1 MSITDLESADLGP
14 ELEPARESTSLES
27 DVPGDGPTDGPS
39 QELVADVFARGC
51 TSRAAFD
58 VVTSKWASLAL
69 LALGEGSY
77 RFNALRRRVEGVSE
91 KMLSQTL
98 HALERDGM
106 VTREVVTN
114 IPPRVEY
121 GLTPLGE
128 RVAEKL
134 RALADLLET
143 AAAAGEVGETPN
155 GPDSE
160 RA

>member
-1 MSITDLESADLGP
+1 VSIADLESADP
-14 ELEPARESTSLES
+14 EPARRSTSVET
-27 DVPGDGPTDGPS
+27 DVAGDGATGGPS
-39 QELVADVFARGC
+39 QELVTDVFARGC
-51 TSRAAFD
+51 GSRAAFE
-58 VVTSKWASLAL
+58 VVTSKWSSLAL

-134 RALADLLET
+134 RALADLLEGAV
-143 AAAAGEVGETPN
+143 AAQVAETLD
-155 GPDSE
+155 GPDAE